1 MKLTLV
7 SSEPL
12 TASQIE
18 DLRLAASKMQ
28 GAARRAFQAEMAIK
42 YCCGSPRLTE
52 TVFGWGRENVT
63 LGLAEKRSGI
73 TCVGAQSFYG
83 GAKPWE
89 ERQPE
94 AAEVLRQL
102 AEEYSQQDPTF
113 RTSIGYTRLTAAEAI
128 RQLSAQGFSDEQIPS
143 PSSMAD
149 ILNRMGYRL
158 RKVLKAKPQ
167 KKIPETD
174 AIFEN
179 IQAKDTPGELGKVI
193 RLSMDAK
200 ANVKLGDYSRGGETR
215 GDNKANDHD
224 MGCEEKYIP
233 FGIVNEDSGQLY
245 INFGSSYKT
254 SDLVV
259 DSLEQWWSI
268 LTPQQE
274 QESEMLQIKVDN
286 GPENSGVR
294 RQFLNR
300 MVSFADMIS
309 KPIQL
314 LYYPPCHSKYNPIER
329 CWGILEQHWNGTKLI
344 NVETMLGWAQSM
356 TWKGIH
362 PVINLSKKVYQKG
375 ISLSKRAM
383 EEVEKRLERNPL
395 LPKWDILIRPA

>member
-1 MKLTLV
+1 VKLPPIA
-7 SSEPL
+7 SEPL
-12 TASQIE
+12 TASQIA
-18 DLRLAASKMQ
+18 DLRLATSKMQ
-28 GAARRAFQAEMAIK
+28 GAERRGFQAEMSLK
-42 YCCGSPRLTE
+42 YCQGSPRLTE
-52 TVFGWGRENVT
+52 TVFGWGRENVRV
-63 LGLAEKRSGI
+63 GLTEKRTGM

-83 GAKPWE
+83 GAKLWE

-94 AAEVLRQL
+94 AAETLRQL
-102 AEEYSQQDPTF
+102 AEAHAQQDPTF

-128 RQLSAQGFSDEQIPS
+128 RQLSAQGFSDEQLPS
-143 PSSMAD
+143 ASSMAES
-149 ILNRMGYRL
+149 LNRMGYRL

-179 IQAKDTPGELGKVI
+179 IQAKNTSNESDKII

-200 ANVKLGDYSRGGETR
+200 ATVKIGEYSRGGKTR
-215 GDNKANDHD
+215 GDNQASDHD

-233 FGIVNEDSGQLY
+233 FGIVDEDSGQLH

-259 DSLEQWWSI
+259 DTLQQWWNT
-268 LTPQQE
+268 LTPQQ
-274 QESEMLQIKVDN
+274 QQDSELLQIKVDN

-294 RQFLNR
+294 TQFLNR
-300 MVSFADMIS
+300 MVLFADAIS

-314 LYYPPCHSKYNPIER
+314 LYYPPYHSKYNPIER
-329 CWGILEQHWNGTKLI
+329 CWGILEMHWNGAKLI
-344 NVETMLGWAQSM
+344 NVETMLRWAQSM

-362 PVINLSKKVYQKG
+362 PVISLSQKVYQKG
-375 ISLSKRAM
+375 ISLSKM
-383 EEVEKRLERNPL
+383 TMKEIEKRLERNPL